1 MKTLRRGMAVL
12 LALILTSIL
21 TSVLAIASA
30 LPQGTTSRV
39 VGNVLDPN
47 GAAVSDAI
55 VTLTNE
61 ATQVSFTTNTSSGG
75 TYVFDSVQVG
85 TYSITVEKAG
95 FKKLVSAGNV
105 LSIGQPTTVNIT
117 LELGQVAETV
127 EVRSG
132 AELVQTSSSGN
143 FGNILEQR
151 MIERLPIVGVRGRN
165 PLDFVLLQPGVVNG
179 ANTGGGIHVHGARDR
194 AWNFTLDG
202 IDNNDPSAGG
212 SNFAPTRANPDTLA
226 EFRVITSN
234 ATAEYGRNSGAQ
246 VAMVTRSG
254 SNSFHGNAFEFY
266 QTPRFHA
273 NEFANNLNK
282 AVKPQFV
289 QHILGF
295 SLGGPVW
302 IPKLYDGR
310 NRTFFFTNFQWLR
323 TRQTVTVT
331 RTVYTQ
337 LARQG
342 TFRYVKGGQN
352 GAAGT
357 STASVD
363 AAGNVLAGLNIG
375 TYSIAANDPAARGLD
390 PTIVALIGVTPLP
403 NNFTTG
409 DGLNLAGYTF
419 SPIQRENQQ
428 DAVVKIDHVINSKH
442 SVYARYAQGHQN
454 TIGDNV
460 NGGLSRFPDT
470 PRIVDTFRNP
480 KNLSTNWRW
489 TPTAHVT
496 NEFVFGIS
504 RFAFNF
510 ANPDPSFPD
519 IPPFILNDVT
529 DPFNNE
535 LGNIRRFSTYQFV
548 DNATYV
554 RGTHTL
560 KAGIN
565 FRYQQHVDTRGSVA
579 GMNVQPTVN
588 FSTSI
593 NTVDLAAFK
602 IPTDINTSSDRP
614 RLQRTINNLLGRIG
628 QLNRGF
634 VAAGDQYAAPGT
646 EFNFDARYG
655 EYDFYG
661 QDNWKIRPN
670 LTLEFGLR
678 WEVKRSPRSSGNPIL
693 RPSEPFVVDSPPTDA
708 LKWTEGELFGSDWNN
723 FGPSIGIAWD
733 PFSSGKTSIRANY
746 RIAYDR
752 MNTFVV
758 SSTIYQSEPGL
769 TLGVINTQFGQNGGR
784 LRDGLPAL
792 APPAG
797 LTPTQLRQPA
807 SFSTNTFHVIDPN
820 WQAPKT
826 YQWSLSI
833 QRELGWKTVAELNY
847 IGRRGV
853 NLFGAYNANQ
863 AEIFGNGFLEAFKV
877 VKAGGESSLINQL
890 LQPDPSRRSNETG
903 SAEVRRLFPTQLS
916 LNSVAELAATLGR
929 RTGAGGRPLPE
940 LSGLGRFFFF
950 PYPQFSGGLNVL
962 DSNDVST
969 YHAFEAQLLRRFSS
983 GLSFQLSYTFA
994 KSLDTRSFDPAFTTV
1009 STGANQQASSSPF
1022 DARNRDLNYARS
1034 DFDRRHSFQG
1044 GAVYDLPFGKGR
1056 RWGSDWHPAVDGV
1069 IGGWALTG
1077 SIVLSSGR
1085 PFTIYSGSNTFSSVV
1100 QSPANCNGCTPEM
1113 IRRIF
1118 DAASGTEFYFDLAT
1132 RGAAFDT
1139 ATNTRGIFSI
1149 PEPGALGNT
1158 GRNFFTTPGFF
1169 NLNLSVG
1176 KRFRISENHNFEYRL
1191 EMQNATNTPSFG
1203 LPENGGT
1210 AGNTITNTLFG
1221 RARGNTTSS
1230 ARKIQMALKYNF

>member
-1 MKTLRRGMAVL
+1 MKTLRKG
-12 LALILTSIL
+12 
-21 TSVLAIASA
+21 IASLLSLVMTAA
-30 LPQGTTSRV
+30 LVGGSALAQGTTSRV

-47 GAAVSDAI
+47 GAAVPDAT

-61 ATQVSFTTNTSSGG
+61 ATKTSFTTNTTTAG
-75 TYVFDSVQVG
+75 TYVFDSVQG
-85 TYSITVEKAG
+85 GSYTITVEKGG
-95 FKKLVSAGNV
+95 FKKFVTSDNV
-105 LSIGQPTTVNIT
+105 LSIGQPMTVNVT
-117 LELGQVAETV
+117 LELGQVAEVV
-127 EVRSG
+127 EVRGG

-143 FGNILEQR
+143 FGYIMDQR

-165 PLDFVLLQPGVVNG
+165 PLDFVLLAPGVVNG

-234 ATAEYGRNSGAQ
+234 PTAEYGRNSGAQ
-246 VAMVTRSG
+246 VAMITRSG
-254 SNSFHGNAFEFY
+254 SNDFHGNAFEFY

-289 QHILGF
+289 QHIAGF
-295 SLGGPVW
+295 SVGGPVW
-302 IPKLYDGR
+302 VPKVYDGR
-310 NRTFFFTNFQWLR
+310 NKTFFFTNFQWLR

-342 TFRYVKGGQN
+342 IFRYVKGGQN

-357 STASVD
+357 ATPSVD
-363 AAGNVLAGLNIG
+363 ANGNVLPGLNIG
-375 TYSIAANDPAARGLD
+375 TYNIAANDPAGKGLD
-390 PTIVALIGVTPLP
+390 PTIAALIGFTLLP
-403 NNFTTG
+403 NNFTAG
-409 DGLNLAGYTF
+409 DGLNTAGYTF
-419 SPIQRENQQ
+419 SPIQREQQ
-428 DAVVKIDHVINSKH
+428 RDAVVKIDHVFNAHH

-460 NGGLSRFPDT
+460 NGGLARFPDT
-470 PRIVDTFRNP
+470 PRIVDTFRTP
-480 KNLSTNWRW
+480 KNLATNWRW
-489 TPTAHVT
+489 NPSSHVT

-519 IPPFILNDVT
+519 VPPFILNDVT
-529 DPFNNE
+529 DPFNAE
-535 LGNIRRFSTYQFV
+535 LGNLRRFATYQFV

-554 RGTHTL
+554 RGAHTF

-579 GMNVQPTVN
+579 GLNVQQLLN
-588 FSTSI
+588 FSTTI
-593 NTVDLAAFK
+593 NTVDLTAFK
-602 IPTDINTSSDRP
+602 VPTDINTANDRP
-614 RLQRTINNLLGRIG
+614 RLQRTINNLLARIG
-628 QLNRGF
+628 SISQGF
-634 VAAGDQYAAPGT
+634 VAAGDQYASPGT
-646 EFNFDARYG
+646 PFNFDARYG

-670 LTLEFGLR
+670 LTVDLGLR
-678 WEVKRSPRSSGNPIL
+678 WEVKKSPRSSGNPIL
-693 RPSEPFVVDSPPTDA
+693 RPEEPFVVGSAPSDA
-708 LKWTEGELFGSDWNN
+708 LKWNEGELFHSDLNN

-733 PFSSGKTSIRANY
+733 PFSTGKTSVRANY

-784 LRDGLPAL
+784 LRDGLPAI

-807 SFSTNTFHVIDPN
+807 SFSTNTFHVIDPD

-826 YQWSLSI
+826 YQWSLSV
-833 QRELGWKTVAELNY
+833 QREIGWNTLVELNY
-847 IGRRGV
+847 IGRRGE
-853 NLFGAYNANQ
+853 NLFGAYNVNQ
-863 AEIFGNGFLEAFKV
+863 AEIFSNGFLEGFKI
-877 VKAGGESSLINQL
+877 VKAGGESALINQL
-890 LQPDPSRRSNETG
+890 MQPDTSRRTGETG
-903 SAEVRRLFPTQLS
+903 SQEVRRLFPTQLS
-916 LNSVAELAATLGR
+916 QNSVAELAAALGR
-929 RTGAGGRPLPE
+929 RTGAGGRPIPE
-940 LSGLGRFFFF
+940 LSGLGKFFFF
-950 PYPQFSGGLNVL
+950 PYPQFAGGLNIL
-962 DSNDVST
+962 DSHDKST
-969 YHAFEAQLLRRFSS
+969 YHAFEAQLQKRFSG
-983 GLSFQLSYTFA
+983 GLSFQVSYTLA

-1044 GAVYDLPFGKGR
+1044 GAVYDLPFGAGR
-1056 RWGSDWHPAVDGV
+1056 RWASDVHPVIEKV

-1077 SIVLSSGR
+1077 SAVQTSGR
-1085 PFTIYSGSNTFSSVV
+1085 PFTIYAGSNTFSSVV
-1100 QSPANCNGCTPEM
+1100 QSPANCNGCTPDM

-1118 DAASGTEFYFDLAT
+1118 ETAAGTEFYFNIAT
-1132 RGAAFDT
+1132 RGAAFDA
-1139 ATNTRGIFSI
+1139 ATNTRGIFSV
-1149 PEPGALGNT
+1149 PAPGELGNT
-1158 GRNFFTTPGFF
+1158 GRNFFTMPGFF
-1169 NLNLSVG
+1169 NLNLSIG
-1176 KRFRISENHNFEYRL
+1176 KRTRITENQNLEYRL

-1203 LPENGGT
+1203 LPES
-1210 AGNTITNTLFG
+1210 AVITSTLFG
-1221 RARGNTTSS
+1221 RARGNTVSGS
-1230 ARKIQMALKYNF
+1230 RKIQMALKYNF